1 MRIIPRSEQREL
13 LGWDGGSKKRCAGA
27 GVPCSMRVGS
37 EGMSGQRCGGG
48 EREKLLAQTQK
59 GEKAGLAK
67 EWF

>member
-1 MRIIPRSEQREL
+1 
-13 LGWDGGSKKRCAGA
+13 
-27 GVPCSMRVGS
+27 MRVGS

-67 EWF
+67 RMGFEGRDGDRTRDLLDRANARDALF